1 MEKGKGKQR
10 DHSPGIQESKLVQG
24 YAWNNH
30 MDYDTLKKGPEQLFD
45 FSRITSFKL
54 KNGPVQCAESQAKVA
69 SVQ

>member
-1 MEKGKGKQR
+1 
-10 DHSPGIQESKLVQG
+10 
-24 YAWNNH
+24 